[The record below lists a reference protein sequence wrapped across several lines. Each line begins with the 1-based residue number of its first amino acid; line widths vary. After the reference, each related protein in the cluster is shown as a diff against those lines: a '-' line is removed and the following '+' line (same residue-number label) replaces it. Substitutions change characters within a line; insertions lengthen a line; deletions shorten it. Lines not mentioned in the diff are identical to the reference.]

1 MSLETTRFP
10 SSFAII
16 LICHCPWRKTE
27 RASWFRTRFQDSWTS
42 CYIWVVHPTRRILT
56 SLDGSFPLK
65 MDQTI
70 FQSSMYQYMAGFCT
84 IRGLGSQKSA
94 LLGEDWGEFM
104 RRILGDVGLRGWR
117 RKIMIWNSTFLLCTS
132 RGTVGCRKRSDIG
145 HTCQSAKKKLQI
157 LTQTHLHIAVWSNVY
172 I

>member
-27 RASWFRTRFQDSWTS
+27 RASWFRMRFQNSWTS
-42 CYIWVVHPTRRILT
+42 CYIWVVVHPRRRIPT

-84 IRGLGSQKSA
+84 IRGLGSQKPA

-117 RKIMIWNSTFLLCTS
+117 RKKMIWNSTFQPQGGLWDAEK
-132 RGTVGCRKRSDIG
+132 GVIG
-145 HTCQSAKKKLQI
+145 HTCQSAKKTPDFNTDPPPYSCLK
-157 LTQTHLHIAVWSNVY
+157 
-172 I
+172 

>member
-27 RASWFRTRFQDSWTS
+27 RASWFRMRFQDSWTS

-104 RRILGDVGLRGWR
+104 RRILGGVGLRGWR
-117 RKIMIWNSTFLLCTS
+117 RKKWFEIQPFYSAPQGGLWDAEK
-132 RGTVGCRKRSDIG
+132 GVIG
-145 HTCQSAKKKLQI
+145 HTCQSAKKTPDFNTDPPPYSCLK
-157 LTQTHLHIAVWSNVY
+157 
-172 I
+172 